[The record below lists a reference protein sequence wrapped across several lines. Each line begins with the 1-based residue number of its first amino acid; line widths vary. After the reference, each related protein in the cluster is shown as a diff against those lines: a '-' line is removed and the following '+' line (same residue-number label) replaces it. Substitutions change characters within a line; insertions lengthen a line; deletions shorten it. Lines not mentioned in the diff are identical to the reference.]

1 MQAYQ
6 FLSMKIRKLAFG
18 KICHMDCS
26 TDIILEEKKKRQ
38 SYSNILWNTQFTKNS
53 FLQNPKETTRRS
65 CTRTLSF

>member
-26 TDIILEEKKKRQ
+26 TDIILEEKKKKAVLFKHSLEHTVYQ
-38 SYSNILWNTQFTKNS
+38 EFISSESEGNN
-53 FLQNPKETTRRS
+53 
-65 CTRTLSF
+65 

>member
-26 TDIILEEKKKRQ
+26 TDIILEEKKKGSLIQTFFGTHSLPR
-38 SYSNILWNTQFTKNS
+38 IHF
-53 FLQNPKETTRRS
+53 FRIRRKQ
-65 CTRTLSF
+65 LGGPVLEH